1 MVERLIQGVPTPAE
15 FIVRRVPQAI
25 EANIVKATSVL
36 EGCRARGPG
45 GSAATTGLEECEC
58 KQRQDVEL
66 GDEREF
72 ARSFTSS
79 ESVDRGIV
87 GSGTAVVLRGRRTAC
102 SRDIIGVLFRYE
114 TVRRFFW
121 VMITIDRRY
130 SFRIFDPLSLAA
142 SSGLP

>member
-1 MVERLIQGVPTPAE
+1 MVERLIHGVPPAAE
-15 FIVRRVPQAI
+15 FIVRRMLQAS

-36 EGCRARGPG
+36 DGCRARGPG
-45 GSAATTGLEECEC
+45 GSAATTGLEDCEC
-58 KQRQDVEL
+58 KQRQVVEL

-72 ARSFTSS
+72 ARLFSSS
-79 ESVDRGIV
+79 ESVDCGIG

-130 SFRIFDPLSLAA
+130 S
-142 SSGLP
+142 